1 MQARKSTFSQEVEIY
16 KSSEFAQKIGVSAR
30 TLRRWDDTGTFRAY
44 RTPSGRPYYTS
55 KHYMQY
61 THLGLG
67 NLKKSKDNKKQMPDV
82 GEQASHVQ

>member
-1 MQARKSTFSQEVEIY
+1 MQASLSAFSQEVEIY

-30 TLRRWDDTGTFRAY
+30 TLRRWDEMGTFRAY

-61 THLGLG
+61 TQLGLG
-67 NLKKSKDNKKQMPDV
+67 SLK
-82 GEQASHVQ
+82 

>member
-1 MQARKSTFSQEVEIY
+1 MQVSKSSFSQEAEIY

-30 TLRRWDDTGTFRAY
+30 TLRRWDEMGTFRAY

-55 KHYMQY
+55 KHYIQY

-67 NLKKSKDNKKQMPDV
+67 NLKEAKDNKKQMPN
-82 GEQASHVQ
+82 HVE